1 MLRDRTHFSI
11 KVKAGRLFIIDQTL
25 LPAKEV
31 WLDVTNP
38 EDLCSA
44 IRNLSVRGAPL
55 IGVAAALSLATYV
68 GKAALSLATFVSNRD
83 ITDTSRQLSVQE
95 FLRVRDALVST
106 RPTAVNLHN
115 AMNRMSDCVSLRM
128 LFNKTTAGDN
138 FLSQQ
143 EIERLEETAEAIVEE
158 DVELCR
164 KIANHGANFIKS
176 GDNIITHCNTGSL
189 ATAGVGTALGAIITA
204 FKEQGKAIH
213 V

>member
-11 KVKAGRLFIIDQTL
+11 KVKEGRLFIIDQTL
-25 LPAKEV
+25 LPAREV

-38 EDLCSA
+38 DDLCSA

-55 IGVAAALSLATYV
+55 IGVAAALSLAT
-68 GKAALSLATFVSNRD
+68 FVSNRNVNN
-83 ITDTSRQLSVQE
+83 TTRPLSVQD
-95 FLRVRDALVST
+95 FLRVHDALVST

-115 AMNRMSDCVSLRM
+115 AMNRMSDCVSSVRLAE
-128 LFNKTTAGDN
+128 KTIATGN
-138 FLSQQ
+138 LLSQE
-143 EIERLEETAEAIVEE
+143 EIEKLVETAETIVEE

-176 GDNIITHCNTGSL
+176 GDNVITHCNTGSL

>member
-1 MLRDRTHFSI
+1 MLRDRTHSSI
-11 KVKAGRLFIIDQTL
+11 KVEAGRLFIIDQTL

-31 WLDVTNP
+31 WLDVTSP

-55 IGVAAALSLATYV
+55 IGVAAALSLATFV
-68 GKAALSLATFVSNRD
+68 GSRD
-83 ITDTSRQLSVQE
+83 RNNTSRHISIQD
-95 FLRVRDALVST
+95 FLRVHDALVLT

-143 EIERLEETAEAIVEE
+143 EIGRLVETAEAIVEE